1 MKNETT
7 IGGITVGG
15 QPSEDE
21 LAQAKN
27 GRFTTVINIREDD
40 EDGNITAA
48 SLAGSDVDYESVPW
62 TKDTVT
68 TDDIRRIRDAA
79 NASDGPVLIHCA
91 GATRAAA
98 AAGMIAAE
106 REGKGADDAITMIEA
121 AGFPM
126 A

>member
-40 EDGNITAA
+40 EEGNVTAA
-48 SLAGSDVDYESVPW
+48 SLAGSNVDYHSVPW

-68 TDDIRRIRDAA
+68 TDDIRRVRDAA
-79 NASDGPVLIHCA
+79 NASDGPVLIH
-91 GATRAAA
+91 
-98 AAGMIAAE
+98 
-106 REGKGADDAITMIEA
+106 
-121 AGFPM
+121 
-126 A
+126 